1 MNEERV
7 TFKSGELTLEGM
19 LARPDGPG
27 PHRAAVVCHPHP
39 LYGGSMYN
47 NVVDAMIEALHARG
61 FATLRFNFRGVGQS
75 EGEFDNGHGEA
86 DDAAAAI
93 RFLTAQSGIRVD
105 AAIMAGYSFGAMVA
119 VRAARGQPEVGAII
133 AVALPIG
140 MVEPAVLGS
149 IRKPIVLLAG
159 DRDAYCPAK
168 PLTAL
173 AERLGTLAQLKIIAE
188 TDHFFGGHEEEIT
201 AALKEALG
209 RI

>member
-7 TFKSGELTLEGM
+7 TFKSGDLTLEGM

-47 NVVDAMIEALHARG
+47 NVVDAVLEALHACG

-86 DDAAAAI
+86 DDAAAAV
-93 RFLTAQSGIRVD
+93 RFLTSQVGVRRDGAVL
-105 AAIMAGYSFGAMVA
+105 AGYSFGAMVA
-119 VRAARGQPEVGAII
+119 VRAARSNLESGAIV

-140 MVEPAVLGS
+140 MVEPAVLSS

-159 DRDAYCPAK
+159 DHDSYCPASH
-168 PLTAL
+168 LTAL
-173 AERLGTLAQLKIIAE
+173 ADRLGSLAQLKIIAGA
-188 TDHFFGGHEEEIT
+188 DHFFSGHEEEIT
-201 AALKEALG
+201 AALEDTLTKL
-209 RI
+209 